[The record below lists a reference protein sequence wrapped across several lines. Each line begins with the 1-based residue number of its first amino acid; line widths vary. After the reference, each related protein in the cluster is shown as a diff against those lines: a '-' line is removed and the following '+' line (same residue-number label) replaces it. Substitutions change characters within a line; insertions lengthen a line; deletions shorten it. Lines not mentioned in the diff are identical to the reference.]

1 MLRFITYL
9 APSLPEELFAAVAGH
24 VGEVTGEDVN
34 LVVEPSV
41 SGPPA
46 DGSDPF
52 TSGDADVG
60 FMCAPSFVAL
70 DAMTPPP
77 IVAVAAPVFTGA
89 GVDGEALYYS
99 DVVVARSHPATDL
112 GALAGATWGY
122 NDRASLSGYRSLI
135 GRVDLARSVHTG
147 SHLRSL
153 ELIEGGEIDA
163 AAIDSVVLAL
173 RRRDDPTIDE
183 RLRVVERLG
192 PYPIQP
198 VVCASGM
205 SDSRRSAVVEALL
218 TVRLPVFGLERY
230 IPVSRADY
238 ARINV

>member
-1 MLRFITYL
+1 VLRFITYL
-9 APSLPEELFAAVAGH
+9 APSLPEELFWAVAKH
-24 VGEVTGEDVN
+24 VGEVVGEDVG
-34 LVVEPSV
+34 LAVEPAV
-41 SGPPA
+41 SGPPP
-46 DGSDPF
+46 DGTDPF
-52 TSGDADVG
+52 TTGDADVG
-60 FMCAPSFVAL
+60 FICAPSYVAL
-70 DAMTPPP
+70 DAMTPAPV
-77 IVAVAAPVFTGA
+77 VAVAAPVFTGA
-89 GVDGEALYYS
+89 GVDGEPLYYS
-99 DVVVARSHPATDL
+99 DVVVARSHPARDL
-112 GALAGATWGY
+112 AALAGATWGY
-122 NDRASLSGYRSLI
+122 NDRASLSGYRSLD

-153 ELIEGGEIDA
+153 ELLEGGQIEA

-205 SDSRRSAVVEALL
+205 SDSRRSAVVDALL
-218 TVRLPVFGLERY
+218 GLRLPEFGLERY

-238 ARINV
+238 ARISV